1 VETSAITRFAQVLVS
16 VSGFYFITLVIPL
29 LYFKKVRFRP
39 VRLVP
44 GIGGAAALCACVA
57 FGGVAL
63 RHTLFPDVISRY
75 GALKLDPRITN
86 GVKWTIVGADEPT
99 SRAPQDPGSVSPS
112 IAKIRKRGVL
122 RVGFNPHAIP
132 FSYRNAE
139 GELVGFDISYA
150 YRLARD
156 LGVAIEFVPFASST
170 LARDLS
176 EHRFDVAMSG
186 IPENDERL
194 QSLTMSPAYYES
206 PLALIVPSDGAA
218 RFLGGDTVL
227 SRPGLKLAVVDDS
240 VLVPLS
246 QSLFPKA
253 QLVIIPDY
261 DSLPG
266 MMTRIDGAVWT
277 LQQATA
283 WAAEHTGFTAVAP
296 ENLSGPIPA
305 AYAMAPDAGE
315 LGVYVREWLQLRK
328 ADGFRAEQIAYWM
341 KLEDRQSRVPR
352 WNLIDFL
359 VQRYG
364 SGSTVAMGQR

>member
-1 VETSAITRFAQVLVS
+1 
-16 VSGFYFITLVIPL
+16 
-29 LYFKKVRFRP
+29 
-39 VRLVP
+39 
-44 GIGGAAALCACVA
+44 
-57 FGGVAL
+57 
-63 RHTLFPDVISRY
+63 
-75 GALKLDPRITN
+75 LKLDLRLTD
-86 GVKWTIVGADEPT
+86 GVKWTIVRADEPA
-99 SRAPQDPGSVSPS
+99 SSAAQDPGSVSPS
-112 IAKIRKRGVL
+112 IANIRKRGVL
-122 RVGFNPHAIP
+122 RVGFNPHVIP
-132 FSYRNAE
+132 FRYRNAQ

-156 LGVAIEFVPFASST
+156 LDVAIEFVPFASST

-218 RFLGGDTVL
+218 RFLDGDAAI

-246 QSLFPKA
+246 RSLFPKA

-283 WAAEHTGFTAVAP
+283 WSAEHAGFTAVAP
-296 ENLSGPIPA
+296 ENLSGPVPA

-315 LGVYVREWLQLRK
+315 LGAYLSEWLQLRD

-341 KLEDRQSRVPR
+341 KLEQRQSRVPR

-359 VQRYG
+359 LRHYG
-364 SGSTVAMGQR
+364 SGGS